1 MSSSLNPSPVGH
13 TEGMSRDDLLKSDLV
28 SVETAARALGMDPK
42 RFLGHCFN
50 NKLADPISDG
60 KEVYGWSCR
69 ALAERLSVHSSGA
82 L

>member
-1 MSSSLNPSPVGH
+1 MNI
-13 TEGMSRDDLLKSDLV
+13 EQLLKSDLIPV
-28 SVETAARALGMDPK
+28 QDAAKALGMDPK
-42 RFLGHCFN
+42 RLLGHCFN